1 MRTRWILGVVLLA
14 GVLGISVGVAVAQ
27 FRRAPSATEPMIGAP
42 DVAWGAG
49 ARVAPA
55 FALHEQDGQPISLA
69 SQRGRTVIVTFI
81 DPLCRNYCPLE
92 ANVLNLAIAK
102 LPAAERPVIIAVSVN
117 QWGNTRADLAEDR
130 QRWRLGPEWHWAIG
144 NPSGLASVWHKYGIA
159 VLATTKTAAGVT
171 VHDIR
176 HTEAAY
182 VIDASGHQRALFLW
196 PFSAAEVEQTIR
208 SVGQTTS

>member
-1 MRTRWILGVVLLA
+1 MRARWIFGAVLLA

-27 FRRAPSATEPMIGAP
+27 FRRAPSATEPIIGAP
-42 DVAWGAG
+42 DVSWAAG
-49 ARVAPA
+49 VRVAPA
-55 FALHEQDGQPISLA
+55 FALRKPDGRPIALA
-69 SQRGRTVIVTFI
+69 SLRGRTVIVTFI

-159 VLATTKTAAGVT
+159 VLATTKTAAGTT
-171 VHDIR
+171 VHDIS

-182 VIDASGHQRALFLW
+182 VVDASGHERGLFMW
-196 PFSAAEVEQTIR
+196 PFSAVDVERAIR
-208 SVGQTTS
+208 LARQSS